1 MDFSFVLIIPL
12 AALISAT
19 TVIVMALVPRWK
31 EQRSFRV
38 SFGLSYLASAL
49 ILQPWHG
56 IALREVGFLFLGLAL
71 IFTWVVAGCLIGTAP
86 AVLTVKTV
94 RSIRGRLSRPAT

>member
-19 TVIVMALVPRWK
+19 TVIVMASVPRWK
-31 EQRSFRV
+31 EQRSLRV

-56 IALREVGFLFLGLAL
+56 IALRETGFLFLGLAL
-71 IFTWVVAGCLIGTAP
+71 IFIWVGAGCLIGTALALLIVK
-86 AVLTVKTV
+86 AVRFIK
-94 RSIRGRLSRPAT
+94 GRLSGPTT